1 LGHKSKRTF
10 GIGAL
15 IIGAILVVSSFV
27 IKAKVTEGEGQIAQ
41 AEQNVGKAKGLFGM
55 SSYTKGAGDQLTA
68 GANRKIGEG
77 KDEVA
82 YYTKLAN
89 ILLFAGIISMAA
101 GGWCLVFGKS
111 SAR

>member
-1 LGHKSKRTF
+1 MSHKARRSF

-15 IIGAILVVSSFV
+15 IIGAILVVCSFV
-27 IKAKVTEGEGQIAQ
+27 IKARVAEGEGQIAQ
-41 AEQNVGKAKGLFGM
+41 AEQTVGRTKSLFGM
-55 SSYTKGAGDQLTA
+55 SSYTQGAGDQLTA